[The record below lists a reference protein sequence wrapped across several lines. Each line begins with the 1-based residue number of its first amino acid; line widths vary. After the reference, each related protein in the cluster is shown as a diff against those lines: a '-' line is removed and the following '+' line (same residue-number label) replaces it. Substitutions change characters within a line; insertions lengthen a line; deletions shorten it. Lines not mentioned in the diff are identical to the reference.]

1 MIMQVST
8 LNPAYADM
16 FFSHW
21 KALKDPFVDLK
32 GYISTLPL
40 DFNSAILSDPQVPG
54 LQSGP
59 SPSRGLAGSPC
70 MAEFLDEFWTVIHP
84 DSKLLLQHTLPS
96 RFSGAHFMCEH
107 TCSSVG
113 GARCVC
119 ACCMWCVHVS
129 GVHPCEGQRPR
140 LGVLSLSPLYV
151 WDGPSTEPE
160 TPGFSFHWPAS
171 SWVPPTSM
179 SPALAAGIPKAIM
192 IFPGCWG
199 SELHLPTPQP
209 TLCLVSLS
217 WKVWQ

>member
-1 MIMQVST
+1 MSSGLSYIQTPNSYCST
-8 LNPAYADM
+8 HCHHASVVPISCASIPALG
-16 FFSHW
+16 W
-21 KALKDPFVDLK
+21 
-32 GYISTLPL
+32 
-40 DFNSAILSDPQVPG
+40 
-54 LQSGP
+54 
-59 SPSRGLAGSPC
+59 
-70 MAEFLDEFWTVIHP
+70 
-84 DSKLLLQHTLPS
+84 
-96 RFSGAHFMCEH
+96 
-107 TCSSVG
+107 G

-129 GVHPCEGQRPR
+129 SMHPCEGQRPR

-151 WDGPSTEPE
+151 WDGPSMEPE

-171 SWVPPTSM
+171 SWVPPTSV